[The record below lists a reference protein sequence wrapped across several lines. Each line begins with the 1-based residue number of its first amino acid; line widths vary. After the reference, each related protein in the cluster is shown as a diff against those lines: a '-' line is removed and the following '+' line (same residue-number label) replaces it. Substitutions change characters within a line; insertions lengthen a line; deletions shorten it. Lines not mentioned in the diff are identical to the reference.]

1 MEVEA
6 AHNDRMNEMEK
17 IHQEEKDAIKK
28 EFSDKEI
35 ARIKAENQQRID
47 ATVGSLQCMQ
57 QIFEGQKKYAGLYKT
72 AAIAEA
78 TINATQSVLKAMTAA
93 PPPFNIALASF
104 QAAAAAVQVGKIASA
119 KMYRGGMIPGK
130 NTLIMANEDGIEAIL
145 NPMAVRAVGGPDGVN
160 ALNSGNSYN
169 TNNYDN
175 SNSQSINVTIN
186 STLCTQEEWRKV
198 EQVARWSAKRK

>member
-57 QIFEGQKKYAGLYKT
+57 QIFEGQKEYAALYKT

-130 NTLIMANEDGIEAIL
+130 NTLVMANEDGLEAIL
-145 NPMAVRAVGGPDGVN
+145 NPMAVRAVGGPAGVN
-160 ALNSGNSYN
+160 ALNQG
-169 TNNYDN
+169 TNNYSYD
-175 SNSQSINVTIN
+175 NSQSQNVNVVINATDI
-186 STLCTQEEWRKV
+186 SQIAWREKI
-198 EQVARWSAKRK
+198 EQVARWREKRR